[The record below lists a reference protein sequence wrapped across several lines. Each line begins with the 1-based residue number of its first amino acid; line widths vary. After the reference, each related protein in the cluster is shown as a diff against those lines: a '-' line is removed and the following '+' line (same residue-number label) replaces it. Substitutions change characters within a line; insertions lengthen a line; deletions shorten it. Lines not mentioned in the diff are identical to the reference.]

1 MLKPSVL
8 CGGLDPECL
17 SPGFST
23 SLPLTDKQEPKH
35 SLQLL
40 VPGCKLT

>member
-1 MLKPSVL
+1 MLELPVL
-8 CGGLDPECL
+8 CGGLDPGCL
-17 SPGFST
+17 SLGFPT
-23 SLPLTDKQEPKH
+23 SLPLTDKQERKH